1 MPAHAFCGEDELSL
15 RFSFN
20 SIRYKASTKQT
31 QRKHRMRTTLDQERP
46 GGMSMM
52 DASTGARYFEKEEP
66 AAATIDV
73 SLHLHGSLEFAESE
87 LERLY
92 GNIYASMKEWRVTG
106 ELGNDVSAYVEI
118 KGGVVTT
125 LYLFRVRGREVRV
138 LNEGI
143 RVDNTEADR
152 FAETIFAACPG
163 IGVITFH
170 AVRSTMRELRYP
182 CHRYACLEDIVL
194 KLPAS
199 ADAYLAGMGSATRSY
214 IKRYLNKARRSLPS
228 FQHDVTFGADIDV
241 QELREVIAFNKLRM
255 EGKGKEQ
262 GIDERE
268 LHRILALAKECG
280 MLCVV
285 RIDGKIRAGTINF
298 RVGDNY
304 FLEVIAH
311 DPAYNEFRLGTL
323 CCYLTICECIARNGR
338 EYHFLWGP
346 QEYKFRLQGV
356 QEELAHLTIYRS
368 RRHALLCAA
377 TVIQNLRR
385 EWSRKGK
392 AWLRQAR
399 EGESGTG
406 RLLSRMIGMLRR

>member
-1 MPAHAFCGEDELSL
+1 
-15 RFSFN
+15 
-20 SIRYKASTKQT
+20 
-31 QRKHRMRTTLDQERP
+31 
-46 GGMSMM
+46 MSMM
-52 DASTGARYFEKEEP
+52 DASTGTRYVAEEESG
-66 AAATIDV
+66 AVNIDA
-73 SLHLHGSLEFAESE
+73 SLHLHEIPAFVEDE

-92 GNIYASMKEWRVTG
+92 GNIYASMKEWCVTG
-106 ELGNDVSAYVEI
+106 ALRDDVSSYVER
-118 KGGVVTT
+118 KGGVVTA
-125 LYLFRVRGREVRV
+125 LYLFRVREREVRV

-143 RVDNTEADR
+143 RIDSVEVER
-152 FAETIFAACPG
+152 FAETVFTACSG
-163 IGVITFH
+163 VGVITFH
-170 AVRSTMRELRYP
+170 AVRSTVQELRYP
-182 CHRYACLEDIVL
+182 CHRYECLEDIVL
-194 KLPAS
+194 QLPPS
-199 ADAYLAGMGSATRSY
+199 GDAYLASMGSATRSY

-228 FQHDVTFGADIDV
+228 FQHDVTFGADIDT

-280 MLCVV
+280 MLSVV

-323 CCYLTICECIARNGR
+323 CCYLTICECIARNGK

-356 QEELAHLTIYRS
+356 REELHHLAIYRS
-368 RRHALLCAA
+368 RWHAMLCAG
-377 TVIQNLRR
+377 TVMQNMRR

-399 EGESGTG
+399 EGESGAG
-406 RLLSRMIGMLRR
+406 RVLNRVIGMLRR